1 MSDERRLD
9 LSLLER
15 ALGRLSQALRDYD
28 AHPESDSMRDSV
40 VIRFVFTYELLV
52 QVLFRFVELQHHK
65 FTPESEM
72 TKAKVVRRANDLG
85 ILRMEWE
92 EFVRFRD
99 ARNGVPHAYSEAKA
113 LRVVEFA
120 HTFAEEAE
128 YLLLHTK
135 ERLDA

>member
-15 ALGRLSQALRDYD
+15 ALARLTQSMTDYD
-28 AHPESDSMRDSV
+28 AHPESDSFRDSV

-52 QVLFRFVELQHHK
+52 QVLSRYVASQHVK

-72 TKAKVVRRANDLG
+72 TKAKLVRRANDLG

-92 EFVRFRD
+92 TFVAFRD
-99 ARNGVPHAYSEAKA
+99 ARNGVAHAYSEARA
-113 LRVVEFA
+113 LRVVDLA
-120 HTFAEEAE
+120 HSFAEEAQF
-128 YLLLHTK
+128 LLLRVK
-135 ERLDA
+135 ERLDG

>member
-9 LSLLER
+9 LTLLER
-15 ALGRLSQALRDYD
+15 ALSRLNQALKDYD
-28 AHPESDSMRDSV
+28 AHPESDSLRDSV
-40 VIRFVFTYELLV
+40 IIRFVFTYELLV
-52 QVLFRFVELQHHK
+52 QVLFRYVELQHRK

-72 TKAKVVRRANDLG
+72 TKAKLIRRANDLG

-99 ARNGVPHAYSEAKA
+99 ARNGVAHAYSEAKA
-113 LRVVEFA
+113 LRVVELA
-120 HTFAEEAE
+120 HAFAEEAE

-135 ERLDA
+135 ERLDG

>member
-9 LSLLER
+9 LSLLE
-15 ALGRLSQALRDYD
+15 QALDRLNQALKDYD
-28 AHPESDSMRDSV
+28 AHSESYSLRDSV

-52 QVLFRFVELQHHK
+52 QVLFRFVEMQHRK
-65 FTPESEM
+65 ATPESEM

-85 ILRMEWE
+85 VLRVEWE

-99 ARNGVPHAYSEAKA
+99 ARNGVAHAYSEAKA
-113 LRVVEFA
+113 LRVVEVA
-120 HTFAEEAE
+120 HAFAEEAE

-135 ERLDA
+135 EKLNA